1 MECLKNSLSAAVS
14 VAAVSAISAVSA
26 FAGPIT
32 TVPWNG
38 HPGAA
43 SFTFDDGLHSQTNN
57 LTFLDNMPDV
67 SVTFFVCTNTM
78 NFASNSQP
86 HLNYA
91 KKGHEIGNHTM
102 NHKNLTQES
111 NPSSEV
117 SGAATKLRG
126 MGLEATSLATPY
138 CAQNATVK
146 NAINQE
152 HFINRGCGGSGLTG
166 WDNEPDWM
174 QIDSHYWQTSSN
186 VSAFKSSADQ
196 AASGSKWH
204 VQLNHGVGGDWD
216 AISAAD
222 IKTLI
227 EYAVSKNLWVASFS
241 TVGAYLRAHFT
252 IDKATATNTSN
263 GFKVTWTSPHAHMP
277 KSVPLRVKIQGA
289 QGQTVSQK
297 GKEVKPNSDG
307 TYTIEFMA
315 LELEVSGEPIEV
327 KPFKGAIEVPGT
339 LEAENYD
346 TYAYSDADG
355 KSDETGYR
363 SDDAGIVK
371 AGNGYALGY
380 TTTDDY
386 FEYTLDVK
394 AAGKYKVVINGAT
407 GNSTASSVTV
417 SVGEKKVQTEIPS
430 KGDWETYSEVEA
442 GELELAAGKQT
453 LRLTINTDYINV
465 DWIKFVDA
473 SAVQSS
479 SSVAESSGSVV
490 PESSSSGST
499 DIVRNIAFET
509 GSRMLRCQVFDMNG
523 QLVKSANVVA
533 GSAGEAWN
541 GMKAGL
547 HDGMYVLRYG
557 VAGTGEMRTVQ
568 VKK

>member
-14 VAAVSAISAVSA
+14 FVAVSAISAVSA

-78 NFASNSQP
+78 DFASNSQP

-102 NHKNLTQES
+102 NHKNLTD
-111 NPSSEV
+111 NGVNLSSEIG
-117 SGAATKLRG
+117 GAAEKLRG

-174 QIDSHYWQTSSN
+174 QIDSHYWQASSS

-204 VQLNHGVGGDWD
+204 VQLNHGVAGNWD
-216 AISAAD
+216 VISAAD

-380 TTTDDY
+380 TTADDY

-407 GNSTASSVTV
+407 GNSTVSSVTV
-417 SVGEKKVQTEIPS
+417 SVGEKKVQAEIPS

-473 SAVQSS
+473 SAVLSS
-479 SSVAESSGSVV
+479 SSVV
-490 PESSSSGST
+490 PESSSSGT
-499 DIVRNIAFET
+499 TGIVRGVAFET
-509 GSRMLRCQVFDMNG
+509 GVKMLRCQVFDMNG
-523 QLVKSANVVA
+523 QLVKSANIVA

-547 HDGMYVLRYG
+547 RDGMYVLRYG
-557 VAGTGEMRTVQ
+557 AAGTGEMRTVQ
-568 VKK
+568 VRK

>member
-1 MECLKNSLSAAVS
+1 MECFKTSLCAAFSLAVS
-14 VAAVSAISAVSA
+14 T

-43 SFTFDDGLHSQTNN
+43 TFTFDDGLHSQTNN
-57 LTFLDNMPDV
+57 LTFLDNMDAK
-67 SVTFFVCTNTM
+67 VTFFVCTGTM
-78 NFASNSQP
+78 DFSTNSQP

-102 NHKNLTQES
+102 NHKNLTQEG

-117 SGAATKLRG
+117 SGAAQKLRG

-166 WDNEPDWM
+166 WDSEPDWM

-186 VSAFKSSADQ
+186 VSAFKSSSDQ
-196 AASGSKWH
+196 AASSSKWH

-252 IDKATATNTSN
+252 IDKATATNTST
-263 GFKVTWTSPHAHMP
+263 GFTVKWTSPHAHMP

-289 QGQTVSQK
+289 QGKTVSQK
-297 GKEVKPNSDG
+297 GKVVQPNSDG

-327 KPFKGAIEVPGT
+327 KPFKGEIEIPGT
-339 LEAENYD
+339 VEAENYD
-346 TYAYSDADG
+346 TYAYNDADG

-371 AGNGYALGY
+371 TGDGYALGY
-380 TTTDDY
+380 TTADDY

-407 GNSTASSVTV
+407 GNSTASTVTV
-417 SVGEKKVQTEIPS
+417 SVGDKKVQTEIPS
-430 KGDWETYSEVEA
+430 QGDWNTYSEVEA
-442 GELELAAGKQT
+442 GGLELAAGKQT

-465 DWIKFVDA
+465 DWIKFVGDEGTTGLL
-473 SAVQSS
+473 QK
-479 SSVAESSGSVV
+479 VV
-490 PESSSSGST
+490 FAAGPAM
-499 DIVRNIAFET
+499 V
-509 GSRMLRCQVFDMNG
+509 RCQVFDMNG
-523 QLVKSANVVA
+523 KLIKSASVMA
-533 GSAGEAWN
+533 ASTSEAWN
-541 GMKAGL
+541 SMKAGL
-547 HDGMYVLRYG
+547 RDGAYMMRVGDRG
-557 VAGTGEMRTVQ
+557 VFQ
-568 VKK
+568 VRK

>member
-1 MECLKNSLSAAVS
+1 MECLKFPLCAAVTL
-14 VAAVSAISAVSA
+14 AAVSA

-38 HPGAA
+38 HKGAA

-67 SVTFFVCTNTM
+67 SVTFFVCTGTM
-78 NFASNSQP
+78 DFSTNSQP

-91 KKGHEIGNHTM
+91 KKGHEIGNHTV
-102 NHKNLTQES
+102 NHKDLTKEGNPASEIS
-111 NPSSEV
+111 N
-117 SGAATKLRG
+117 AASKLRS

-138 CAQNATVK
+138 CAQNANVK

-152 HFINRGCGGSGLTG
+152 HFISRGCGGSGLTG
-166 WDNEPDWM
+166 WDTEPDWM
-174 QIDSHYWQTSSN
+174 QIDSHYWQQNGST

-204 VQLNHGVGGDWD
+204 VQLNHGVGANWD
-216 AISAAD
+216 VISAAD

-227 EYAVSKNLWVASFS
+227 EYAVSKDLWVASFS
-241 TVGAYLRAHFT
+241 KVGAYLRAHFT
-252 IDKATATNTSN
+252 IDKATSTNTST

-289 QGQTVSQK
+289 QGKTVSQK

-327 KPFKGAIEVPGT
+327 KPFKGAIEIPGT
-339 LEAENYD
+339 VEAENYD
-346 TYAYSDADG
+346 TYAYNDADG

-363 SDDAGIVK
+363 SDDAGVVK

-380 TTTDDY
+380 TTADDY

-394 AAGKYKVVINGAT
+394 TAGKYKVVINGAT

-417 SVGEKKVQTEIPS
+417 SVGDKKVQTEIPS

-465 DWIKFVDA
+465 DWIKFVDN
-473 SAVQSS
+473 SAPQSS
-479 SSVAESSGSVV
+479 SSVAQ
-490 PESSSSGST
+490 SSSSEVTIS
-499 DIVRNIAFET
+499 IAKNLTF
-509 GSRMLRCQVFDMNG
+509 GGPIMLRCHVFDANG
-523 QLVKSANVVA
+523 QLVKSMNVTANSVK
-533 GSAGEAWN
+533 EAWN
-541 GMKAGL
+541 EVKAGL
-547 HDGMYVLRYG
+547 MNGNYL
-557 VAGTGEMRTVQ
+557 MRFSEVGSNTMRVVQ
-568 VKK
+568 VRK